1 MASKVKLVVK
11 NESLDDGNSVGD
23 ASPRVNHKT
32 VSEDNRAL
40 LRVDAELVVES
51 VVPNPLHAVKAGT
64 LPRLTGHSRFRRLL
78 IDCASEPT

>member
-32 VSEDNRAL
+32 VSATIMSGTRW
-40 LRVDAELVVES
+40 EL
-51 VVPNPLHAVKAGT
+51 
-64 LPRLTGHSRFRRLL
+64 
-78 IDCASEPT
+78 